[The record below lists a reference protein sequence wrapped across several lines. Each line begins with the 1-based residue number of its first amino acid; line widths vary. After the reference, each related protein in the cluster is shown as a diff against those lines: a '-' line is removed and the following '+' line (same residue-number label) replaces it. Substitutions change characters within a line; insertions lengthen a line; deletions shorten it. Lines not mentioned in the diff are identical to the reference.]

1 MWVICHDQHSRTSRR
16 SNPCRSFMRPLI
28 RVFKCCLTQFYPS
41 SLALSYALLDLVT
54 RERSQGFE
62 KLVSRDL
69 LSLCDLDGYS
79 TGMSKDFGSPRSS
92 LNRLRPNLPWNP
104 NQGPT
109 TLTRSSVKHW
119 MEVIHEASSSPM
131 KSTCVARA

>member
-1 MWVICHDQHSRTSRR
+1 
-16 SNPCRSFMRPLI
+16 MRPLI

-69 LSLCDLDGYS
+69 LSLCDLDSYS

-119 MEVIHEASSSPM
+119 MEVIHEASSSLNRGV
-131 KSTCVARA
+131 SGTSSLL

>member
-1 MWVICHDQHSRTSRR
+1 MWVICGNKNSRHSRRITT
-16 SNPCRSFMRPLI
+16 CMSFMWPLI

-69 LSLCDLDGYS
+69 LSLCDLDRYS

-92 LNRLRPNLPWNP
+92 LTRLRPN
-104 NQGPT
+104 
-109 TLTRSSVKHW
+109 
-119 MEVIHEASSSPM
+119 
-131 KSTCVARA
+131 

>member
-1 MWVICHDQHSRTSRR
+1 MWVICHDQHGRTSRR

-79 TGMSKDFGSPRSS
+79 TGISKTFGPPSPP
-92 LNRLRPNLPWNP
+92 LNRFSPNLPSNP
-104 NQGPT
+104 NQAPT
-109 TLTRSSVKHW
+109 
-119 MEVIHEASSSPM
+119 
-131 KSTCVARA
+131 

>member
-1 MWVICHDQHSRTSRR
+1 MWGICHEQHSRTSRR

-92 LNRLRPNLPWNP
+92 LNRLTRPSPSNSHPEP
-104 NQGPT
+104 ST
-109 TLTRSSVKHW
+109 YARSTAKHP
-119 MEVIHEASSSPM
+119 I
-131 KSTCVARA
+131 